1 MAYSTTTARPF
12 AIGGPALPSPLGGW
26 LRSLF
31 ARAPRAAAP
40 RDRVAE
46 AAKVRAYAMAVRESE
61 PAFAAD
67 LFAAADRHEFMQ
79 D

>member
-12 AIGGPALPSPLGGW
+12 AIGGPALPSPLSGW

-31 ARAPRAAAP
+31 ARAPAAP